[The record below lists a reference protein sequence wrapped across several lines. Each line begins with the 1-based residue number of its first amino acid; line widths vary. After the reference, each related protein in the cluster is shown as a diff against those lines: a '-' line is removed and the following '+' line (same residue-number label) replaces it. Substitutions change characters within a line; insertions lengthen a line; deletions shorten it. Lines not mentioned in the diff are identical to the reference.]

1 MSPISMTHEA
11 FGNQIQLF
19 AGDLEPM
26 TRAIM
31 GKSVSLAYR
40 SVTIGSAITGA
51 PGQPVQSGALLNS
64 WVIEWR
70 GPWYAE
76 ITSDLPYAH
85 IIEGGIG
92 AYGPLTLRSNV
103 GGFHSLA
110 LTSASWPRIV
120 GLVVADYRG
129 GRMRA
134 AA

>member
-1 MSPISMTHEA
+1 MTNPGTV
-11 FGNQIQLF
+11 FGNQLQMF
-19 AGDLEPM
+19 GGDLEPM
-26 TRAIM
+26 TQKIM

-40 SVTIGSAITGA
+40 SVTIGSMITGA
-51 PGQPVQSGALLNS
+51 PGQPVDTGALLAS

-92 AYGPLTLRSNV
+92 AYGPLTLRSKV

-120 GLVVADYRG
+120 GLVVADYKA
-129 GRMRA
+129 GRLA
-134 AA
+134 A